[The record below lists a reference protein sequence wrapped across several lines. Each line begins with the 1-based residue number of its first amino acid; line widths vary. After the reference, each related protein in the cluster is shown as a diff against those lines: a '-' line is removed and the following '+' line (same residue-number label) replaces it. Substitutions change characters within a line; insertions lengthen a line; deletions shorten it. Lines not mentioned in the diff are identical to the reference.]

1 MMKRARRRIV
11 ALATLGILVTGALV
25 GLSTAWPLYQAHRQG
40 LETITLVSASAQAE
54 TLDHLL
60 ARYRDVAR
68 QIASRTELRRRL
80 EDLVE
85 GAAASRDERGA
96 LSAFMA
102 PRLVDAMLPSP
113 DLVGLVR
120 LGPAGEPLV
129 TIGRVPESLPA
140 TDATAVD
147 GQARLV
153 PAEEGVLV
161 EVTTP
166 VLSLE
171 GRPLGTDL
179 LYFGPQGIAGM
190 LDDAGRFGKGAR
202 QWLLAPP
209 GQALLAADPQGALV
223 MAEPD
228 GRLAGRLREALA
240 TDRAG
245 LFRDDDGAEAAVL
258 VQVPLVTPG
267 WTLLVQIP
275 ARGFYGV
282 VYQEL
287 LWPATMVLVLM
298 GLGALA
304 TARVISPLLS
314 RITDQAGRLKR
325 SANFDSLTGLPN
337 RAYLNHRLAL
347 ALERAEEDQGSLAVL
362 FLDLDHFKDINDSL
376 GHPLGDRLLQAVGR
390 RLGRAVRDDDSLG
403 RLGGDEF
410 VLVLER
416 LHEHADA
423 GRVAQKLIDA
433 LLQPFTV
440 DQHEIF
446 IGASIGISV
455 YPRDGRSAG
464 ELIQRADT
472 AMYGAKA
479 LKRNTWMFFAPELA
493 AASRERFTM
502 DTGLRRALDRQELV
516 LHYQP
521 QARVDG
527 SRVFGAEALVRW
539 TTPEGEVIGP
549 GRFIALAEEAGLIH
563 TIGRWVLGEA
573 CRQARE
579 WELAGLPL
587 RVAVNLSGLQVVQ
600 GDIVG
605 DVREAL
611 EQSGLSPSRLELEI
625 TEGFVIGHADEGL
638 ERLNGL
644 RRLGIELAVDDFG
657 TGYSSLSYLKR
668 LPVQC
673 LKIDRSF
680 ITDVPGD
687 PDDETIV
694 AAILSIADR
703 LGLDVIAEGVENATQ
718 LDFLRSLGC
727 PAYQGDYLSP
737 PLTAAEFTERWGA
750 GGLAREA

>member
-1 MMKRARRRIV
+1 MMKRAQRRIV
-11 ALATLGILVTGALV
+11 ALATLGILCTGALV
-25 GLSTAWPLYQAHRQG
+25 GLATAWPLYQAHRQG

-68 QIASRTELRRRL
+68 QIASRTELRGRL
-80 EDLVE
+80 EDYVE
-85 GAAASRDERGA
+85 GRVATREERDA
-96 LSAFMA
+96 LAAFMA
-102 PRLVDAMLPSP
+102 PRLVDAMLQSP
-113 DLVGLVR
+113 DLVGLIR
-120 LGPAGEPLV
+120 LDGAGQPLV
-129 TIGRVPESLPA
+129 TIGRVPEARPVTA
-140 TDATAVD
+140 KTDTP

-153 PAEEGVLV
+153 PAEEGMLV

-166 VLSLE
+166 VVS
-171 GRPLGTDL
+171 RDSRRLGTDR
-179 LYFGPQGIAGM
+179 LYFGAQGIAGL
-190 LDDAGRFGKGAR
+190 LDDASRFGEGAR

-223 MAEPD
+223 TTEPD
-228 GRLAGRLREALA
+228 GRLAGRLREALVSGQA
-240 TDRAG
+240 E
-245 LFRDDDGAEAAVL
+245 LSRDGEGAQAAVL
-258 VQVPLVTPG
+258 VLVPLATPD
-267 WTLLVQIP
+267 WALMVQIP

-282 VYQEL
+282 VYHEL
-287 LWPATMVLVLM
+287 LWPAIMVLVLM

-314 RITDQAGRLKR
+314 RITDQAGRLRR
-325 SANFDSLTGLPN
+325 SANFDPLTGLPN
-337 RAYLNHRLAL
+337 RTYLNQRLAL
-347 ALERAEEDQGSLAVL
+347 ALERAEEDAGALAVL

-390 RLGRAVRDDDSLG
+390 RLGRAVRDEDSLG

-416 LHEHADA
+416 LHESADA

-433 LLQPFTV
+433 LLQPFHIG
-440 DQHEIF
+440 QHEIF

-455 YPRDGRSAG
+455 YPGDGRSAG

-479 LKRNTWMFFAPELA
+479 LKRNTWMFFTPELA
-493 AASRERFTM
+493 EASRERFTM

-521 QARVDG
+521 QARVEG

-539 TTPEGEVIGP
+539 TTPEGETIGP

-563 TIGRWVLGEA
+563 LIGRWVLGEA

-579 WELAGLPL
+579 WELAGLSL

-644 RRLGIELAVDDFG
+644 RRLGVELAVDDFG
-657 TGYSSLSYLKR
+657 TGYSSLSYLTR

-687 PDDETIV
+687 ADDETIV
-694 AAILSIADR
+694 AAILSIAER
-703 LGLDVIAEGVENATQ
+703 LGLEVIAEGVENATQ
-718 LDFLRSLGC
+718 LALLRSLGC

-737 PLTAAEFTERWGA
+737 PLTAAEFAERWGA

>member
-1 MMKRARRRIV
+1 MKHSQRRIV
-11 ALATLGILVTGALV
+11 MLAMIGILCTGALV
-25 GLSTAWPLYQAHRQG
+25 GLATAWPLYQAHRQG

-54 TLDHLL
+54 SLDHLL
-60 ARYRDVAR
+60 GRYRDVAR
-68 QIASRTELRRRL
+68 QVASRTELRHHL
-80 EDLVE
+80 EDYAATGE
-85 GAAASRDERGA
+85 GRDA
-96 LSAFMA
+96 LAAFMA

-120 LGPAGEPLV
+120 LGPAGRPLV
-129 TIGRVPESLPA
+129 TIGRVPPSRL
-140 TDATAVD
+140 TDDAARPSGET
-147 GQARLV
+147 RLV
-153 PAEEGVLV
+153 PAEEGLLV
-161 EVTTP
+161 EVTAP
-166 VLSLE
+166 VLSRE
-171 GRPLGTDL
+171 GKLLGTDL
-179 LYFGPQGIAGM
+179 LYFGSQGIAGL
-190 LDDAGRFGKGAR
+190 LDDASRFGEGAR

-209 GQALLAADPQGALV
+209 GQALLAADPQGELV
-223 MAEPD
+223 AAEPH

-240 TDRAG
+240 SDQAE
-245 LFRDDDGAEAAVL
+245 LSRDGKGTQAAVL
-258 VQVPLVTPG
+258 VQVPLATPG
-267 WTLLVQIP
+267 WALMVQIP
-275 ARGFYGV
+275 ARSFYGV
-282 VYQEL
+282 VYHEL
-287 LWPATMVLVLM
+287 LWPVIMVLLLM

-304 TARVISPLLS
+304 TARVISPLLTH
-314 RITDQAGRLKR
+314 ITDQASRLRR

-337 RAYLNHRLAL
+337 RTHLNQRLAL
-347 ALERAEEDQGSLAVL
+347 ALERAEEDDSALAVL

-390 RLGRAVRDDDSLG
+390 RLGRAVRDEDSLG

-416 LHEHADA
+416 LHESADA

-433 LLQPFTV
+433 LLQPFHLG
-440 DQHEIF
+440 QHEIF

-455 YPRDGRSAG
+455 YPGDGRSAG

-479 LKRNTWMFFAPELA
+479 LKRNTWMFFMPELA
-493 AASRERFTM
+493 EASRERFIM

-521 QARVDG
+521 QARVED

-563 TIGRWVLGEA
+563 LLGRWVLGEA

-605 DVREAL
+605 DVRDAL

-644 RRLGIELAVDDFG
+644 RRLGVELAVDDFG
-657 TGYSSLSYLKR
+657 TGYSSLSYLTR

-673 LKIDRSF
+673 LKVDRSF

-694 AAILSIADR
+694 AAILSIAER

-737 PLTAAEFTERWGA
+737 PLTAAEFAQRWGT

>member
-1 MMKRARRRIV
+1 MMKRAQRRIV
-11 ALATLGILVTGALV
+11 ALAMLGILCTGALV
-25 GLSTAWPLYQAHRQG
+25 GLATAWPLYHAHRQG

-54 TLDHLL
+54 SLDHLL

-68 QIASRTELRRRL
+68 QIASRTELRRHL
-80 EDLVE
+80 EDYAATGE
-85 GAAASRDERGA
+85 GRDA
-96 LSAFMA
+96 LAAFMA
-102 PRLVDAMLPSP
+102 PRLVDAMLQSP
-113 DLVGLVR
+113 DLVGLIR
-120 LGPAGEPLV
+120 LDAAGQPLV
-129 TIGRVPESLPA
+129 TIGRVPQARPVIA
-140 TDATAVD
+140 VTDTS
-147 GQARLV
+147 GQTRLV
-153 PAEEGVLV
+153 PAEEGMLV

-166 VLSLE
+166 IVS
-171 GRPLGTDL
+171 RDSRRLGTDL
-179 LYFGPQGIAGM
+179 LYFGSQDIAGM
-190 LDDAGRFGKGAR
+190 LHDASRFGEGAR

-223 MAEPD
+223 KAEPE

-240 TDRAG
+240 SDQAELT
-245 LFRDDDGAEAAVL
+245 RDGEGGQAAVL
-258 VQVPLVTPG
+258 VQMPLATPD
-267 WTLLVQIP
+267 WALMVQIP
-275 ARGFYGV
+275 ARSFYGV
-282 VYQEL
+282 VYHKL
-287 LWPATMVLVLM
+287 LWPAIMVVLLM

-314 RITDQAGRLKR
+314 RITDQAGRLRR
-325 SANFDSLTGLPN
+325 SANFDPLTGLPN
-337 RAYLNHRLAL
+337 RAYLNQRLAL
-347 ALERAEEDQGSLAVL
+347 ALERAEEDEGALAVL

-390 RLGRAVRDDDSLG
+390 RLGRAVRDEDSLG

-416 LHEHADA
+416 LHESADA

-433 LLQPFTV
+433 LLQPFYIGP
-440 DQHEIF
+440 HEIF

-455 YPRDGRSAG
+455 YPRDGRRAG

-479 LKRNTWMFFAPELA
+479 LKRNTWMFFTPELA
-493 AASRERFTM
+493 EASRERFTM

-521 QARVDG
+521 QARVEG

-563 TIGRWVLGEA
+563 LIGRWVLGEA

-605 DVREAL
+605 DVRDAL

-638 ERLNGL
+638 DRLNGL
-644 RRLGIELAVDDFG
+644 RRLGVELAVDDFG
-657 TGYSSLSYLKR
+657 TGYSSLSYLTR

-687 PDDETIV
+687 ADDETIV
-694 AAILSIADR
+694 AAILSIAER

-718 LDFLRSLGC
+718 LEFLRSLGC

-737 PLTAAEFTERWGA
+737 PLTATEFAQRWGA